1 MVIKYWA
8 CVMPRFEYPLGAS
21 RTYCPRGLNHK
32 PSMHSKPENRAQ
44 YVDSVNKL
52 AETGYKLVDGSIPT
66 GAVSPS
72 GANYI
77 LFMYRED

>member
-1 MVIKYWA
+1 MGMRYAEIRVSSGSVEDVLPKGTE
-8 CVMPRFEYPLGAS
+8 PQ
-21 RTYCPRGLNHK
+21 
-32 PSMHSKPENRAQ
+32 AQ
-44 YVDSVNKL
+44 HALQAGKQGSVVDSVNKL

>member
-1 MVIKYWA
+1 
-8 CVMPRFEYPLGAS
+8 
-21 RTYCPRGLNHK
+21 
-32 PSMHSKPENRAQ
+32 MHSKPENRAQ